1 MKQNSNYTITKAVV
15 DTTSQEVTDIYVN
28 GNNHFTA
35 GDAVSLED
43 NKTVSI
49 NAVTGNTSTEIEPS
63 DTYDA
68 MKKVTL
74 TLDKS
79 GIKNNQS
86 TTVAETF
93 TDEVTITIPEGEAW
107 TGTVT
112 ITKA

>member
-15 DTTSQEVTDIYVN
+15 DATSQEVADIYVN

-35 GDAVSLED
+35 EASLED

-49 NAVTGNTSTEIEPS
+49 NAVTGDASTEIEPS
-63 DTYDA
+63 DAYNA